1 LAVDAA
7 TAIAI
12 TGGIQ
17 HSAATA
23 RSSSSSSRHRHE
35 VAAVAL
41 LGCAVI

>member
-12 TGGIQ
+12 AGGIQ

-23 RSSSSSSRHRHE
+23 GSSSSHHRHK
-35 VAAVAL
+35 VAAIAL

>member
-23 RSSSSSSRHRHE
+23 RSSSSSRHRHE